1 MGYSGLLLPSSKP
14 TVLVVAFSGLRVFF
28 IGVWSIT
35 LLLEH
40 LFVVFL
46 FLEGAWSNNF
56 DFWFHWILSRCPLW
70 TTWGPGASIAPPFPW
85 GSYSRLLGASL
96 VFPCLNSVRFTL
108 LAFFVRGFAPSSMGV
123 IGHAFLECPWCS
135 LARFQRTSWDL
146 PCALSHIS
154 SSLGKSYFTGELH
167 GLSNR
172 LVRAFLFWKR

>member
-56 DFWFHWILSRCPLW
+56 DF
-70 TTWGPGASIAPPFPW
+70 
-85 GSYSRLLGASL
+85 
-96 VFPCLNSVRFTL
+96 
-108 LAFFVRGFAPSSMGV
+108 
-123 IGHAFLECPWCS
+123 
-135 LARFQRTSWDL
+135 
-146 PCALSHIS
+146 
-154 SSLGKSYFTGELH
+154 
-167 GLSNR
+167 
-172 LVRAFLFWKR
+172 